1 MENEL
6 SIDGTHRL
14 MLKNGTDWIVGYIYR
29 GSIWK
34 ISNPKVNRIIQN
46 QHGYRYKVVNIGTE
60 WDKLGDIFVP
70 AVYAIP
76 WD

>member
-14 MLKNGTDWIVGYIYR
+14 MLKNGGYWISGYIYQ
-29 GSIWK
+29 GSVWK

-46 QHGYRYKVVNIGTE
+46 QHGYRYKVVNVGTE
-60 WDKLGDIFVP
+60 WDKLRDTFVP